1 MKRKIGRKWAGAVF
15 LVPSLLGVLLFVILP
30 FGDVVRRSFMTAVT
44 KEAAGGKNY
53 KIVFTNSAFLL
64 AVKNTLKF
72 TLVCIP
78 LMVALGLAIAL
89 AMGSIRHMQAVKSL
103 YLFPLAMPT
112 AAVAVV
118 WKMVFYEKGFLN
130 KYLEQFGIGGGVDY
144 IGSGAA
150 FYVLAGTYIWKN
162 LGYTIVLWLAGIMG
176 VNGDMMEA
184 ARVDGASTWRTYWSI
199 IFPVMRPMH
208 ATVAVI
214 TALAVW
220 NDKLTEIWQLVT
232 QSPQTFRGGAI
243 WQMVMNIHGALQAVG
258 YALLVLFFVVG
269 VVKTCGSFAEVK
281 RPEHALRLFVRF
293 ALAKGVITYGMDLM
307 LALLEIVQ
315 GIVSS
320 IMNAAGLGG
329 PQTSVLPG
337 EIVTAIEDCSFLGS
351 IPLWAVTLIGGLF
364 IWVLSFVM
372 ILSVYGRFF
381 KLYLY
386 AAIAPIPLASF
397 AGEPSQ
403 NIGRSFLKSYAAVCL
418 EGAVIVLACAIFD
431 LFAGSPPNVNAGAA
445 AASMVWSYIGE
456 LVFNMLILVG
466 AVKMA
471 DRVVREMMGL

>member
-1 MKRKIGRKWAGAVF
+1 MKRKIGRKWSGAVF
-15 LVPSLLGVLLFVILP
+15 LAPSLFGVLLFVILP

-44 KEAAGGKNY
+44 KEAAGVKNY

-184 ARVDGASTWRTYWSI
+184 ARVDGAGKMQRFWYVLLPNLKGSLYI
-199 IFPVMRPMH
+199 IV
-208 ATVAVI
+208 VI
-214 TALAVW
+214 
-220 NDKLTEIWQLVT
+220 
-232 QSPQTFRGGAI
+232 
-243 WQMVMNIHGALQAVG
+243 
-258 YALLVLFFVVG
+258 
-269 VVKTCGSFAEVK
+269 
-281 RPEHALRLFVRF
+281 
-293 ALAKGVITYGMDLM
+293 
-307 LALLEIVQ
+307 
-315 GIVSS
+315 
-320 IMNAAGLGG
+320 
-329 PQTSVLPG
+329 
-337 EIVTAIEDCSFLGS
+337 SFLNSFKIYREAYLVAGAYPHDS
-351 IPLWAVTLIGGLF
+351 IYMLQHLF
-364 IWVLSFVM
+364 NNWFVN
-372 ILSVYGRFF
+372 L
-381 KLYLY
+381 
-386 AAIAPIPLASF
+386 
-397 AGEPSQ
+397 
-403 NIGRSFLKSYAAVCL
+403 
-418 EGAVIVLACAIFD
+418 D
-431 LFAGSPPNVNAGAA
+431 LDKMAA
-445 AASMVWSYIGE
+445 AAVVCTM
-456 LVFNMLILVG
+456 FFLIFILLLQG
-466 AVKMA
+466 LW
-471 DRVVREMMGL
+471 DRET

>member
-44 KEAAGGKNY
+44 KEAAGVKNY

-184 ARVDGASTWRTYWSI
+184 ARLDGAGKMQRFWYVLLPNLKGSLYI
-199 IFPVMRPMH
+199 IV
-208 ATVAVI
+208 VI
-214 TALAVW
+214 
-220 NDKLTEIWQLVT
+220 
-232 QSPQTFRGGAI
+232 
-243 WQMVMNIHGALQAVG
+243 
-258 YALLVLFFVVG
+258 
-269 VVKTCGSFAEVK
+269 
-281 RPEHALRLFVRF
+281 
-293 ALAKGVITYGMDLM
+293 
-307 LALLEIVQ
+307 
-315 GIVSS
+315 
-320 IMNAAGLGG
+320 
-329 PQTSVLPG
+329 
-337 EIVTAIEDCSFLGS
+337 SFLNSFKIYREAYLVAGAYPHDS
-351 IPLWAVTLIGGLF
+351 IYMLQHLF
-364 IWVLSFVM
+364 NNWFVN
-372 ILSVYGRFF
+372 L
-381 KLYLY
+381 
-386 AAIAPIPLASF
+386 
-397 AGEPSQ
+397 
-403 NIGRSFLKSYAAVCL
+403 
-418 EGAVIVLACAIFD
+418 D
-431 LFAGSPPNVNAGAA
+431 LDKMAA
-445 AASMVWSYIGE
+445 AAVVCTM
-456 LVFNMLILVG
+456 FFLIFILLLQG
-466 AVKMA
+466 LW
-471 DRVVREMMGL
+471 DRET

>member
-44 KEAAGGKNY
+44 KEAAGVKNY

-103 YLFPLAMPT
+103 NLFPLAMPT

-184 ARVDGASTWRTYWSI
+184 ARVDGAGKMQRFWYVLLPNLKGSLYI
-199 IFPVMRPMH
+199 IV
-208 ATVAVI
+208 VI
-214 TALAVW
+214 
-220 NDKLTEIWQLVT
+220 
-232 QSPQTFRGGAI
+232 
-243 WQMVMNIHGALQAVG
+243 
-258 YALLVLFFVVG
+258 
-269 VVKTCGSFAEVK
+269 
-281 RPEHALRLFVRF
+281 
-293 ALAKGVITYGMDLM
+293 
-307 LALLEIVQ
+307 
-315 GIVSS
+315 
-320 IMNAAGLGG
+320 
-329 PQTSVLPG
+329 
-337 EIVTAIEDCSFLGS
+337 SFLNSFKIYREAYLVAGAYPHDS
-351 IPLWAVTLIGGLF
+351 IYMLQHLF
-364 IWVLSFVM
+364 NNWFVN
-372 ILSVYGRFF
+372 L
-381 KLYLY
+381 
-386 AAIAPIPLASF
+386 
-397 AGEPSQ
+397 
-403 NIGRSFLKSYAAVCL
+403 
-418 EGAVIVLACAIFD
+418 D
-431 LFAGSPPNVNAGAA
+431 LDKMAA
-445 AASMVWSYIGE
+445 AAVVCTM
-456 LVFNMLILVG
+456 FFLIFILLLQG
-466 AVKMA
+466 LW
-471 DRVVREMMGL
+471 DREA

>member
-15 LVPSLLGVLLFVILP
+15 LVPSLFGVLLFVILP

-44 KEAAGGKNY
+44 KEAAGVKNY

-184 ARVDGASTWRTYWSI
+184 ARVDGAGKMQRFWYVLLPNLKGSLYI
-199 IFPVMRPMH
+199 IV
-208 ATVAVI
+208 VI
-214 TALAVW
+214 
-220 NDKLTEIWQLVT
+220 
-232 QSPQTFRGGAI
+232 
-243 WQMVMNIHGALQAVG
+243 
-258 YALLVLFFVVG
+258 
-269 VVKTCGSFAEVK
+269 
-281 RPEHALRLFVRF
+281 
-293 ALAKGVITYGMDLM
+293 
-307 LALLEIVQ
+307 
-315 GIVSS
+315 
-320 IMNAAGLGG
+320 
-329 PQTSVLPG
+329 
-337 EIVTAIEDCSFLGS
+337 SFLNSFKIYREAYLVAGAYPHDS
-351 IPLWAVTLIGGLF
+351 IYMLQHLF
-364 IWVLSFVM
+364 NNWFVN
-372 ILSVYGRFF
+372 L
-381 KLYLY
+381 
-386 AAIAPIPLASF
+386 
-397 AGEPSQ
+397 
-403 NIGRSFLKSYAAVCL
+403 
-418 EGAVIVLACAIFD
+418 D
-431 LFAGSPPNVNAGAA
+431 LDKMAA
-445 AASMVWSYIGE
+445 AAVVCTMFF
-456 LVFNMLILVG
+456 LVFILLLQG
-466 AVKMA
+466 LW
-471 DRVVREMMGL
+471 DREA